1 MDVQSARLSG
11 TRRSRGGVYDRFWR
25 AGGGA
30 EAVHG
35 AEGSAG
41 GDGRFG
47 YRVVRLLHLPHGG
60 GPGLRPA
67 VLPWRQRGC
76 SGPGLVQHGR
86 CWLRRASGRRNTIR
100 LLWGQIG
107 SQADPGHSV
116 ADHGHSDHSGRSA
129 ADVRHHRCRRPHN
142 PLRVALLSGPRR
154 RRPVGRAVLLA
165 TEYAPEGKR
174 GFYGSFAQ
182 VGVPVGLVLGNSI
195 FLILMAIMG
204 EAAFAAWGWRI
215 PFLLSVVLIGVALY
229 IQLRLEE
236 TPAFR
241 QLEERQHEGE
251 ESESRSP
258 VLEVLRDNPKQVLLA
273 GGAFFVVNGAYYVMI
288 TGMLDYG
295 TRVLGVSQNI
305 MLAAVLISSFAQI
318 FLLTRWSAL
327 SDRLGRRPVY
337 LAGAALL
344 GLWAFPMFWLVNIKT
359 AFLITLALFIGQMF
373 LSMMYGPQAA
383 LFSEMFSARVRY
395 SGASIGYQGAS
406 VFAGGLAPIIMVWLL
421 ETTGMSLSV
430 SLYVFAM
437 AVVTFVSVYLIT
449 ETYGDEMTR
458 DQVREIEEEAATT
471 G

>member
-1 MDVQSARLSG
+1 
-11 TRRSRGGVYDRFWR
+11 
-25 AGGGA
+25 
-30 EAVHG
+30 
-35 AEGSAG
+35 
-41 GDGRFG
+41 
-47 YRVVRLLHLPHGG
+47 
-60 GPGLRPA
+60 
-67 VLPWRQRGC
+67 
-76 SGPGLVQHGR
+76 
-86 CWLRRASGRRNTIR
+86 
-100 LLWGQIG
+100 
-107 SQADPGHSV
+107 
-116 ADHGHSDHSGRSA
+116 
-129 ADVRHHRCRRPHN
+129 
-142 PLRVALLSGPRR
+142 
-154 RRPVGRAVLLA
+154 LLA
-165 TEYAPEGKR
+165 TEYAPEDKR

-182 VGVPVGLVLGNSI
+182 VGVPVGLVLGNSV
-195 FLILMAIMG
+195 FLILTAIMG

-229 IQLRLEE
+229 IQLRLED
-236 TPAFR
+236 TPVFR
-241 QLEERQHEGE
+241 QLEERQQEGE
-251 ESESRSP
+251 ETESRSP
-258 VLEVLRDNPKQVLLA
+258 VLEVLRYHPKQVLLA

-295 TRVLGVSQNI
+295 TRILGMSQNI

-318 FLLTRWSAL
+318 FFLTGWSAL

-344 GLWAFPMFWLVNIKT
+344 GLWAFPMFWLVNTKG

-406 VFAGGLAPIIMVWLL
+406 VFAGGLAPIIMVSLL
-421 ETTGMSLSV
+421 ESTGTSLSV

-458 DQVREIEEEAATT
+458 DQARETEEEVATT